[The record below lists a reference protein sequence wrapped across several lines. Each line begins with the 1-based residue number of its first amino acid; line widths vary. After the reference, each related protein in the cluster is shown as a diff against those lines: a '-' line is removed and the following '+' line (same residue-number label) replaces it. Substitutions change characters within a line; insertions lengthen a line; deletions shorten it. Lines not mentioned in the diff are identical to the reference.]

1 MNDLAGYYSGGAVL
15 IGYEEENPVAC
26 IAIRKVSDI
35 TCEGKRLFIKPDYR
49 GKGYARIML
58 KAMTDKASEMGFKEV
73 VFTTKPD
80 VMSVGYGLYK
90 RMGFE
95 ELSKES
101 GIVSMRIDL
110 SSPIKQYG
118 FYGRGKRMKVF
129 VVYCHP
135 SSSSF
140 TCSVKE
146 EFIRGLKDA
155 GHSYEIS
162 DLYGDGFNP
171 VMSEEE
177 YLREGFYRIDDP
189 IAEDVRKEQQKI
201 NEADI
206 IVFIYPD
213 FWTAAPAM
221 LEGWFQRV
229 WTYGFAYGDNRGMKT
244 LDKAIFL
251 ITMGGSLNEEIRR
264 SQLEAMRTVMIGDR
278 IRDRAR
284 QCEVYVFDEMT
295 RGYGNTGNR
304 ENRIK
309 VFLRKAYDLGKEVKT
324 AEEGDDGDNYEES
337 WN

>member
-1 MNDLAGYYSGGAVL
+1 
-15 IGYEEENPVAC
+15 
-26 IAIRKVSDI
+26 
-35 TCEGKRLFIKPDYR
+35 
-49 GKGYARIML
+49 
-58 KAMTDKASEMGFKEV
+58 
-73 VFTTKPD
+73 
-80 VMSVGYGLYK
+80 
-90 RMGFE
+90 
-95 ELSKES
+95 
-101 GIVSMRIDL
+101 
-110 SSPIKQYG
+110 
-118 FYGRGKRMKVF
+118 MKVF

-140 TCSVKE
+140 TCSVKK

-229 WTYGFAYGDNRGMKT
+229 WTYGFAYGDNRSMKT
-244 LDKAIFL
+244 LDKAMFL

-324 AEEGDDGDNYEES
+324 SEEGDDGENYEEHETDS
-337 WN
+337 DSR